1 MIFSLWELV
10 RLRLFDPNKTKLI
23 IMKTTVFLIISTI
36 LMSFGAIAQN
46 TTEDNREKLQF
57 GIRAGASYSNVY
69 DESGDNFVA
78 DGKLGAAGGVV
89 LSIPIGRYLGFQPE
103 AMFIQKGFSGDARYN
118 GKPYSLTR
126 TTNHIDFPLQLKFN
140 PAKNFS
146 LLGGPQ
152 YSFVLSKKDEFD
164 VGNLTVEEVDFIKND
179 KIQEN
184 IFGLVFGAEFNF
196 NAVTVTGK
204 AGWDLQKNDDNAPSY
219 SPRYKNQWLLLTL
232 GLNF

>member
-1 MIFSLWELV
+1 
-10 RLRLFDPNKTKLI
+10 
-23 IMKTTVFLIISTI
+23 MKTTVFLIISIFFFSTG
-36 LMSFGAIAQN
+36 LFAQN
-46 TTEDNREKLQF
+46 ETEDNREKLQF
-57 GIRAGASYSNVY
+57 GIRAGASFANVY
-69 DESGDNFVA
+69 DESGEDFVA
-78 DGKLGAAGGVV
+78 DGKLGAAGGFV

-126 TTNHIDFPLQLKFN
+126 TTNHLDFPLQLKFN

-152 YSFVLSKKDEFD
+152 YSFLLSRKDEID
-164 VGNLTVEEVDFIKND
+164 VGNLTIEEVDFIKND

-184 IFGLVFGAEFNF
+184 IFGLTFGAEFNF

-204 AGWDLQKNDDNAPSY
+204 AGWDLQKNDDDAASV